1 MKFIVDTLGSD
12 EGVKMAVEGTVDS
25 YRKHGFD
32 IVFVGPK
39 EEILSYLP
47 DDLKG
52 VEIIDTKEYI
62 HNDEHPVMAIRKKK
76 NASIV
81 LGLHRL
87 NDDDVDGLVSAG
99 STGALLSGGYFIT
112 KRIDGIERGC
122 LGALLPNK
130 LGGTVLVDTG
140 ANMDT
145 TPEILRQFAVMGS
158 VYMEHVI
165 GRENPRVALLNVGE
179 EPTKGDKRAQETYQL
194 LADSPLHFIGNI
206 EGRSMLSEDADVIVA
221 DGFVGNVALKTI
233 EGVAKLL
240 LGEIKSGV
248 YSSTKHKLGGML
260 LKDVFANIKENY
272 NYKSRGGAPLLGVKK
287 PVFKAHG
294 NSDAEAFSM
303 AVSEMY
309 EYAGAGV
316 EKKIAEKIAQLH
328 ADDAKQ

>member
-1 MKFIVDTLGSD
+1 MRLIIDTLGSD
-12 EGVKMAVEGTVDS
+12 EGVKMAVEGTVDA
-25 YRKHGFD
+25 YRKHPFD
-32 IVFVGPK
+32 IVFVGPEK
-39 EEILSYLP
+39 EIKGYLP
-47 DDLKG
+47 DDIQN
-52 VEIIDTKEYI
+52 VEFIDTNEYI
-62 HNDEHPVMAIRKKK
+62 HNDEHPVMAIRRKK
-76 NASIV
+76 NASVV
-81 LGLHRL
+81 LGLQRL
-87 NDDDVDGLVSAG
+87 NDPDADGFLSAG

-112 KRIDGIERGC
+112 KRIEGIDRGC

-165 GRENPRVALLNVGE
+165 RRKNPRVALLNVGE
-179 EPTKGDKRAQETYQL
+179 ESTKGDKRAQDTYQL
-194 LADSPLHFIGNI
+194 LQNAGLNFIGNI

-240 LGEIKSGV
+240 LGEIKTGI
-248 YSSTKHKLGGML
+248 YSSLKHKIGGAL
-260 LKDVFANIKENY
+260 LKDVFDGIKANY

-287 PVFKAHG
+287 PLFKAHG
-294 NSDAEAFSM
+294 NSDSHAFSM
-303 AVSEMY
+303 AITELY

-316 EKKIAEKIAQLH
+316 EAAIEEKVKELMPVATES
-328 ADDAKQ
+328 